1 MERVNLHVQMLW
13 LLLMLLLLLVIS
25 YGNSEPARTDAVD
38 VVDKTGLIQ
47 RIGVHSFNGK

>member
-13 LLLMLLLLLVIS
+13 MLLMLLLLVIS